1 MHTPSVSLPLATHE
15 SERESA
21 RMAAVVTELAA
32 SSVGFT
38 IKSRIVCNSVLC
50 SSFSPASNACF
61 LLLQPSLGFPSF
73 RVWSTFVVEAGGAA
87 RCANERA
94 LGFKAAAGATRFG
107 TGRTL
112 GFEAASVAR
121 YANGR
126 TLGFQNGLASRNRVL
141 RRSVVAAEAE
151 EGAREEI
158 DDDDD
163 DEGYDPLEEDIGFRG
178 EEKVEEEMGA
188 APAKAKQSAV
198 RRTFRLLGNKEKK
211 ELRAYAHQLGND
223 ICVHQV
229 RNGFSNLTRKIDLL
243 LLLFRLL
250 LLQFLLMD
258 T

>member
-1 MHTPSVSLPLATHE
+1 MNTPSVSLPLATHE
-15 SERESA
+15 RERESA
-21 RMAAVVTELAA
+21 RMAAVVTELAG

-38 IKSRIVCNSVLC
+38 IKSRTVCNSVLC

-73 RVWSTFVVEAGGAA
+73 RVWSTFFVEAGGAP

-141 RRSVVAAEAE
+141 RRSVVAAVAE

-158 DDDDD
+158 DDDDDD

-243 LLLFRLL
+243 LFLLL

>member
-1 MHTPSVSLPLATHE
+1 
-15 SERESA
+15 
-21 RMAAVVTELAA
+21 MAAVVTELAG

-38 IKSRIVCNSVLC
+38 IKSRVVCNSVLC
-50 SSFSPASNACF
+50 SSFSSASNACF

-73 RVWSTFVVEAGGAA
+73 RVWSTFVGEAGGAA
-87 RCANERA
+87 RCPNERA
-94 LGFKAAAGATRFG
+94 LGFKAAAGAARFG
-107 TGRTL
+107 TGRSL
-112 GFEAASVAR
+112 GFEAANVAR

-126 TLGFQNGLASRNRVL
+126 TLGFQNGLASRNPVL
-141 RRSVVAAEAE
+141 RRSVVTAVAE
-151 EGAREEI
+151 EGARDEI
-158 DDDDD
+158 DD

-178 EEKVEEEMGA
+178 EENVEEKEEEMGA

-243 LLLFRLL
+243 LLL

>member
-1 MHTPSVSLPLATHE
+1 
-15 SERESA
+15 
-21 RMAAVVTELAA
+21 MAAAVTELAG

-38 IKSRIVCNSVLC
+38 IKSRIVCNFVLC

-73 RVWSTFVVEAGGAA
+73 RLWSTFVVEAGGAA

-94 LGFKAAAGATRFG
+94 LGFKAAAGAARFG

-141 RRSVVAAEAE
+141 RRSVVAAVAE

-158 DDDDD
+158 DDD
-163 DEGYDPLEEDIGFRG
+163 EGYDPLEENIGFRG
-178 EEKVEEEMGA
+178 EEKVEEEEEEMGA

-243 LLLFRLL
+243 LLFLLL
-250 LLQFLLMD
+250 LLQFLFMD

>member
-1 MHTPSVSLPLATHE
+1 
-15 SERESA
+15 
-21 RMAAVVTELAA
+21 MAAAVTELAG

-94 LGFKAAAGATRFG
+94 LGFKAAAGAARFG
-107 TGRTL
+107 IGRTL

-141 RRSVVAAEAE
+141 RRSVVAAVAE
-151 EGAREEI
+151 DGAREEI

-163 DEGYDPLEEDIGFRG
+163 EGYDPIEEDIGFRG

>member
-1 MHTPSVSLPLATHE
+1 MNTPSVSLPLATHE
-15 SERESA
+15 RERESA
-21 RMAAVVTELAA
+21 RMAAVVTELAG

-38 IKSRIVCNSVLC
+38 IKSRTVCNSVLC

-94 LGFKAAAGATRFG
+94 VGFKAAAGATRFG

-141 RRSVVAAEAE
+141 RRSVVAAVAE

-158 DDDDD
+158 DDDDDD

-243 LLLFRLL
+243 LCLLL